1 MNCRSLSVRTTN
13 NDTERIGAEAIF
25 MINFVR
31 LLSLRAQS
39 VLEETDKLQRSKDQ
53 VFCHDALIMHRC
65 LRLSKKVP
73 GAFLPTTEVAGF
85 LRCLLCAGKRLD
97 GDR

>member
-1 MNCRSLSVRTTN
+1 MTMNCRSLSVRTTN

-25 MINFVR
+25 VINFVR

-53 VFCHDALIMHRC
+53 VFWPTSALTAI
-65 LRLSKKVP
+65 
-73 GAFLPTTEVAGF
+73 
-85 LRCLLCAGKRLD
+85 D
-97 GDR
+97 GDTKSIDT

>member
-1 MNCRSLSVRTTN
+1 MTMNYRSLSVRTTN

-25 MINFVR
+25 RINFVR

-53 VFCHDALIMHRC
+53 VFCADKRLNGNRWRYEIYRYTTRQTVDRTLLPACSGIGL
-65 LRLSKKVP
+65 LRL
-73 GAFLPTTEVAGF
+73 
-85 LRCLLCAGKRLD
+85 RL
-97 GDR
+97 